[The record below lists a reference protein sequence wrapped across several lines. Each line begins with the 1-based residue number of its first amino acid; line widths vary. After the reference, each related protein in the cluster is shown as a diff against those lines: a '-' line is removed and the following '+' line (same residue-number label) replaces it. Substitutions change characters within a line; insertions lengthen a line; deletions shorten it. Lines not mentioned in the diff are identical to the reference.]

1 MELIKAKNSS
11 AAQLAE
17 QTLSRCQV
25 IAGFSENS
33 SSLTRTFLS
42 HPMHDCH
49 RVVSGWMSDLGM
61 QVSLDAIGNL
71 RGLWGSGER
80 PRLLIGSHL
89 DTVPCAGAYDG
100 VLGVCLALAVLEA
113 VKDKALP
120 FDVEV
125 LGFSEEEGVRFR
137 FPFLGS
143 LAVVGRLDSELLELE
158 DSSGCTAQEAIR
170 QFGLDPTHM
179 ADAQI
184 SSRAFGYLEF
194 HIEQGPVLDRAG
206 QSVAAVA
213 AIAGQSRLSLVF
225 RGSANH
231 AGTTPMDLR
240 RDALAGAVEWVT
252 SVEQYARAIE
262 GLVATVGMLQV
273 LPGAGNIIPGEVRA
287 SLDVRHSCD
296 ETRTSAVQKIC
307 DDAEKIASRRNLAF
321 HFEQQMNQKAVLMD
335 EALVSLIEQAM
346 ERIGEAPHRMV
357 SGAGHDAMIMAERV
371 PSAMVFIRSVG
382 GISHHPDEMVRPED
396 VEKAIRLGVAILAD
410 LAKDLQPR
418 T

>member
-1 MELIKAKNSS
+1 MKAKTSS

-17 QTLSRCQV
+17 QTLSRCQI
-25 IAGFSENS
+25 IAGFSETS
-33 SSLTRTFLS
+33 SLLTRTFLS
-42 HPMHDCH
+42 QPMHDCH

-61 QVSLDAIGNL
+61 QVSVDAIGNL
-71 RGLWGSGER
+71 RGLWGSGDR

-113 VKDKALP
+113 FKDTTLP

-143 LAVVGRLDSELLELE
+143 LAAVGRVDSKLLALQ
-158 DSSGCTAQEAIR
+158 DSSGCTVQEAIR
-170 QFGLDPTHM
+170 QFGLDPARM
-179 ADAQI
+179 ADAEI
-184 SSRAFGYLEF
+184 SRCSFGYLEF
-194 HIEQGPVLDRAG
+194 HIEQGPVLDRTG

-213 AIAGQSRLSLVF
+213 AIAGQSRLSMVF

-240 RDALAGAVEWVT
+240 RDALAGAAEWVT
-252 SVEQYARAIE
+252 SVEQYARAVD
-262 GLVATVGMLQV
+262 GLIGTVGSLQV

-296 ETRTSAVQKIC
+296 DTRTSGVQNIC
-307 DDAEKIASRRNLAF
+307 HEAEKIASRRNLAF
-321 HFEQQMNQKAVLMD
+321 HFEQQVNQKAVLMD
-335 EALVSLIEQAM
+335 EALVSLIERTM
-346 ERIGEAPHRMV
+346 ERIGEAPYRMV
-357 SGAGHDAMIMAERV
+357 SGAGHDAMIMAEKV
-371 PSAMVFIRSVG
+371 SSAMVFIRSIG
-382 GISHHPDEMVRPED
+382 GISHHPDEAVRPED
-396 VEKAIRLGVAILAD
+396 VEKAIRLGVAMLTG
-410 LAKDLQPR
+410 LTKDFER
-418 T
+418 TT